1 MATTT
6 NYGWTTPDD
15 TAYVKDGASAIRSL
29 GTAVDGALYPVNY
42 LSVNAQTGTT
52 YTLALADAT
61 KLVSLSNAAAITLTV
76 PTNSTAFPI
85 GTQIVIYQAGAGQVT
100 VSPAATVT
108 VRSQGSKNKLTGQY
122 AVASLLKIGTNE
134 WILAGN
140 VAA

>member
-29 GTAVDGALYPVNY
+29 GSAVDGALYPVNY
-42 LSVNAQTGTT
+42 LSLNAQTGTT
-52 YTLALADAT
+52 YTLVLSDAT
-61 KLVSLSNAAAITLTV
+61 KLVTLTNASPITLTI

-85 GTQIVIYQAGAGQVT
+85 GTQIIIYQGGAGQVT
-100 VSPAATVT
+100 ISPAATVT
-108 VRSQGSKNKLTGQY
+108 LRSQGSKTKLTGQY
-122 AVASLLKIGTNE
+122 AVASLVKIATNE

-140 VAA
+140 TAA